1 MLMYSMYT
9 LPCMDA
15 QMPWAQDAQERLLYA
30 KPFIYRAPCPRVL
43 IEFIEAPLI

>member
-15 QMPWAQDAQERLLYA
+15 QMPWAQDAQER
-30 KPFIYRAPCPRVL
+30 
-43 IEFIEAPLI
+43 PLFRPP